1 MSAGDFLL
9 SQPLIIRRTT
19 IGGHLCG
26 AAMFA
31 PAIGRWRSFRIA
43 CEARLTGTA
52 AMSSNLPTLQAL
64 LARVEG
70 GEENRALD
78 VEIALHL
85 SGGSCRYCSL
95 DDAWH
100 FKWQADCEWEPLP
113 HFLSSFDAAVGLCER
128 VRPGWGRMILKG
140 AVGPRAFASLFPPG
154 PDSIKYNGE
163 AGDEPRALIA
173 ALIQA
178 EIAKA
183 QERQP

>member
-1 MSAGDFLL
+1 M
-9 SQPLIIRRTT
+9 TT
-19 IGGHLCG
+19 DL
-26 AAMFA
+26 
-31 PAIGRWRSFRIA
+31 PRSRDSGV
-43 CEARLTGTA
+43 CV
-52 AMSSNLPTLQAL
+52 SSLQAI

-100 FKWQADCEWEPLP
+100 FKWQDDCEWEPLP

-163 AGDEPRALIA
+163 AGDEPRALVA

-183 QERQP
+183 QEPQP